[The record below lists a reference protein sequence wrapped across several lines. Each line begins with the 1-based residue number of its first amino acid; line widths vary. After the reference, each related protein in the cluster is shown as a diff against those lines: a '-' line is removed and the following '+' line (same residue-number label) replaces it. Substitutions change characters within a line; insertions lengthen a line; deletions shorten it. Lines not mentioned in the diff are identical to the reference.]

1 MTFRQTRRH
10 KRPQRA
16 CLTARTF
23 RLRLLPPSSLRLPV
37 HCVTVARRI
46 RTRGHL
52 AHGHWHADIAR
63 AFAAGWNVRV
73 PSRFSAA
80 ARPVRFVAARGLAGL
95 AADAQHCSW
104 QPECNSESLRQ
115 PQTSTV
121 EAPGLSQGACHWL
134 APHRQLAPCRMRLCR
149 PLFWNLNLKRPL
161 PSRFL
166 KARWLVLPRVAAVV
180 TCHCQ
185 PVAVPIWPGAGL
197 GGS

>member
-1 MTFRQTRRH
+1 VNLKPASKKSLPRGDNGVYKDAFRQTRRH

-37 HCVTVARRI
+37 HCATVARRI

-63 AFAAGWNVRV
+63 ALAAGWNVRV

-80 ARPVRFVAARGLAGL
+80 ARPVRFVAARGLGL

-104 QPECNSESLRQ
+104 QPECQWATPSHCGSLRPAQ
-115 PQTSTV
+115 LRPRASV
-121 EAPGLSQGACHWL
+121 KAPVIGSRLIGSSLHAACGF
-134 APHRQLAPCRMRLCR
+134 AGPCSGTG
-149 PLFWNLNLKRPL
+149 LNLKRPL
-161 PSRFL
+161 PS
-166 KARWLVLPRVAAVV
+166 
-180 TCHCQ
+180 T
-185 PVAVPIWPGAGL
+185 
-197 GGS
+197 